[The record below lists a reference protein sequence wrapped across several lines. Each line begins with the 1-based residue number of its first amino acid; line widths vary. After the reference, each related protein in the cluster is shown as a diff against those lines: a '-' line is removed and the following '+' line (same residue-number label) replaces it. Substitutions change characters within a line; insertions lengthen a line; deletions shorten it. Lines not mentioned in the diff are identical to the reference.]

1 MTDDFRLYDED
12 EETTRGL
19 RELYSAPAAESYWAT
34 LEARIMASVA
44 HAESGW
50 WSELGRWVRPALIT
64 AAALVIA
71 AGLIVFRTR
80 EAARQVAYENVLA
93 APTPISVE
101 GTARP
106 ADLRGMHG
114 RREETLFFL
123 ITY

>member
-34 LEARIMASVA
+34 LEARIMARVA

-50 WSELGRWVRPALIT
+50 WSELGRWVRPALIA

-80 EAARQVAYENVLA
+80 EAATQVAYEDVLA

-101 GTARP
+101 GMARP
-106 ADLRGMHG
+106 ADLRGMQG

-123 ITY
+123 ISY